1 MKKNKDEL
9 RNECTLIGRV
19 SDPEIWNS
27 IFEYDGENLI
37 RKATTSSRARAG
49 DVVGCLDKGYLTV
62 RFNKKLYF
70 VHRIVWEMHNGP
82 IPDGMYIDHINHKR
96 DDNRL
101 VNLRLV
107 TRIENQRNM
116 SISKRNSS
124 GFVGVSW
131 SKVHNKWEVRIGVGN
146 GTKDM
151 YCGRYDTIDEAV
163 AARKKAE
170 LDIGYH
176 KNHGE

>member
-1 MKKNKDEL
+1 
-9 RNECTLIGRV
+9 
-19 SDPEIWNS
+19 
-27 IFEYDGENLI
+27 
-37 RKATTSSRARAG
+37 
-49 DVVGCLDKGYLTV
+49 
-62 RFNKKLYF
+62 
-70 VHRIVWEMHNGP
+70 MHNGP

-151 YCGRYDTIDEAV
+151 YCGRYDSIDDAV

-170 LDIGYH
+170 LDVGYH
-176 KNHGE
+176 KNHGK